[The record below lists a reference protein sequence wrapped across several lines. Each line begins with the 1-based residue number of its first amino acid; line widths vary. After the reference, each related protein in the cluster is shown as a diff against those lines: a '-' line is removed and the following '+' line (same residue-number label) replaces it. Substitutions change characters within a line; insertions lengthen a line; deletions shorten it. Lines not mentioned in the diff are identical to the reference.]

1 MSLIEFKNV
10 SKIYRLGEIEIP
22 ALDGVDFTIDEG
34 EFVVVLGASG
44 AGKSTI
50 LNILGG
56 MDSASGGEVIVAGDD
71 ITKYNRKQL
80 TLYRREK
87 VGFVFQSITLL
98 PTLTRSK
105 TSSSPRRSRPII
117 STPRKRWMT

>member
-10 SKIYRLGEIEIP
+10 SKIYRMGEIEIP

-80 TLYRREK
+80 TLYR
-87 VGFVFQSITLL
+87 
-98 PTLTRSK
+98 
-105 TSSSPRRSRPII
+105 
-117 STPRKRWMT
+117 